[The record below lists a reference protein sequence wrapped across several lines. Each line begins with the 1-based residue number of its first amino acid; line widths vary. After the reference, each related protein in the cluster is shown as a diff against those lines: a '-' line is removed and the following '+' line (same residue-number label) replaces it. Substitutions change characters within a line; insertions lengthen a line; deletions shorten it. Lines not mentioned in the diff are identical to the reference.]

1 MTQQVKLTCLPWHLN
16 GQNLNTLAE
25 PKFSLHTVFLRTKT
39 WGFIKGFFLLV
50 LCYIDLNITKMSF
63 TAEVKQHPEA
73 VAQKSDLADKS
84 FQTKD
89 CFNMKWR
96 AVWTQ
101 KMLMKLWSDFW
112 SIPSNGTSYV
122 IFYNG
127 PNLVAFLLLGFLRY
141 NPRPQSQIRR
151 NNF

>member
-1 MTQQVKLTCLPWHLN
+1 MAKIWKLWPSPNFHYILYFLK
-16 GQNLNTLAE
+16 
-25 PKFSLHTVFLRTKT
+25 PKPEALSKA
-39 WGFIKGFFLLV
+39 FLLV

-141 NPRPQSQIRR
+141 NPRPHSQIRR
-151 NNF
+151 E